1 MPPVVILL
9 GGENSRFWPLG
20 ELRHKALYE
29 VGLGKQILFYLLR
42 ECVLAG
48 VSRVIIVRRP
58 ADEGIEEFLRAYSF
72 PFSVEVIV
80 QVNPGGMA
88 DAVLTAAPLLPA
100 ADTNFFLV
108 DGNQVFFSRAARR
121 LEILCRMRGADGAI
135 AVRKTE
141 SPERFGV
148 ATCDP
153 SGFLANYAF
162 IRKVQE
168 KPTDLMPPQ
177 WRIAATYL
185 LPVRLLEALHSH
197 RQNKESGFE
206 TALDEYVATRRML
219 AVSVD
224 RLYDDIS
231 LKYPWDLFALHNI
244 IMRREFEETDFGKDE
259 TLEIQE
265 DHVFIHKDAVVHP
278 TAVLEGPVYVAEGA
292 KIMEFA
298 VVKNYSMVGKNALVG
313 TQSIVRD
320 FSFIG
325 EGAIVGAHS
334 EVTRSLIYQGAR
346 LHRNFFGDSILD
358 RGAALGAGTI
368 TANRRH
374 DRKTIRTYVKGT
386 LFDSGKTSFGAVL
399 GEGARVGINCSLRP
413 GVKIGRQARVYE
425 GIIVKQDV
433 EDGAVLK
440 EQT

>member
-1 MPPVVILL
+1 MPPVIVLL

-20 ELRHKALYE
+20 GLRHKAFYE
-29 VGLGKQILFYLLR
+29 VGLDKPILYYFLR
-42 ECVLAG
+42 ECVIAG

-58 ADEGIEEFLRAYSF
+58 ADEGIEEFLRVHSF
-72 PFSVEVIV
+72 PFSVEAVV
-80 QVNPGGMA
+80 QESPGGMA
-88 DAVLTAAPLLPA
+88 DAVLAAVPLLSA
-100 ADTNFFLV
+100 DDTNFFLV

-121 LEILCRMRGADGAI
+121 FDILCRMRGAEGAI

-162 IRKVQE
+162 IRKVLE
-168 KPTDLMPPQ
+168 KPGDLLPPQ
-177 WRIAATYL
+177 WRIVATYL
-185 LPVRLLEALHSH
+185 LPVRFLEALHNH

-206 TALDEYVATRRML
+206 TALDEYVATRRIL

-224 RLYDDIS
+224 RLYEDIS
-231 LKYPWDLFALHNI
+231 LKYPWDLFSLHE
-244 IMRREFEETDFGKDE
+244 IMARKEFEETDFRKE
-259 TLEIQE
+259 EKLEIRE
-265 DHVFIHKDAVVHP
+265 GRVFVHKDAVVHP
-278 TAVLEGPVYVAEGA
+278 TVVLEGSVYVAEGA

-298 VVKNYSMVGKNALVG
+298 VVKNHSIVGKNALVG
-313 TQSIVRD
+313 TQSVVRD

-334 EVTRSLIYQGAR
+334 EVTRSLIYKDAR

-374 DRKTIRTYVKGT
+374 DRKTIRTYVKGV
-386 LFDSGKTSFGAVL
+386 LLDSGKTSFGAIL
-399 GEGARVGINCSLRP
+399 GDGARVGINCSLRP

-425 GIIVKQDV
+425 GIIVKRDV
-433 EDGAVLK
+433 EDGVVLK
-440 EQT
+440 E